1 MLVTLTSCASSGSLD
16 RASLPPIPAD
26 IRLCF
31 DAKVEPPPQG
41 RAMTKQDVYDKLGEF
56 VVLDEKKTSCG
67 KRLIARDD
75 ALVVGKVQK

>member
-1 MLVTLTSCASSGSLD
+1 
-16 RASLPPIPAD
+16 
-26 IRLCF
+26 
-31 DAKVEPPPQG
+31 
-41 RAMTKQDVYDKLGEF
+41 MTKQDVYDKLGEF